1 MMCFGRWRSKALVK
15 ILSLETFSVQ
25 LSEYKGN
32 QIFFSRLRLLTIG
45 VGLLTIAL
53 GLSSC
58 SSMSPQEKANQV
70 LVDNILKLGCESWKK
85 NPIDNREVSSNFAKA
100 ANTYN
105 EQYTDKKYDSLA
117 MAAINWSFI
126 DVTDETP
133 ADERLVKTLAGF
145 TIIEFCKS
153 GEIVDY

>member
-1 MMCFGRWRSKALVK
+1 MTK
-15 ILSLETFSVQ
+15 ILSLETFPVQ
-25 LSEYKGN
+25 LSEYQGSKV
-32 QIFFSRLRLLTIG
+32 FFSRLRLLAIG
-45 VGLLTIAL
+45 AGLLAVAL

-58 SSMSPQEKANQV
+58 SHMSPEEKANQV
-70 LVDNILKLGCESWKK
+70 LVDNILKRGCESWKK
-85 NPIDNREVSSNFAKA
+85 NPIDTRQVSSNFAKA

-105 EQYTDKKYDSLA
+105 GHHTDKKYDSLA

-126 DVTDETP
+126 DVTQETP